1 MELKE
6 FQYLITLADEG
17 SVSKAAD
24 KLYMSQSSL
33 SQSLQQYESELGV
46 KLFLRTS
53 KGIHPTANGEVF
65 PFRLESRSLIAVAG
79 DAQLI
84 VHPFRKLAGK
94 FCTFLKGYS

>member
-1 MELKE
+1 MDLKD
-6 FQYLITLADEG
+6 FQYLITLAEEG

-53 KGIHPTANGEVF
+53 KGIHAGRHRHARPLKSRYPRACLR
-65 PFRLESRSLIAVAG
+65 RL
-79 DAQLI
+79 
-84 VHPFRKLAGK
+84 
-94 FCTFLKGYS
+94 